1 MSRQRI
7 QSTEAKPAV
16 CDGSR
21 VVGGGGEQAQE
32 MNIWGQASLNTS
44 KAFPLSM
51 ISEITWFLL
60 TFL

>member
-1 MSRQRI
+1 MSHQRI

-21 VVGGGGEQAQE
+21 VAGGGGGRAQE
-32 MNIWGQASLNTS
+32 MNIWGQASLNPS

-51 ISEITWFLL
+51 TSEITWFLL
-60 TFL
+60 IFL